1 MKYIL
6 RITAFPFVLCIIA
19 IKFNYY
25 AIKQAIDVLLYGGEW
40 ITYSKDENRTIHEIY
55 HVLKSSKIESVDQSK
70 PEVVEDKKDFF
81 DGHPSPFSE
90 DFDESRLR
98 FCNYCEKSF
107 YATHLLQKYCR
118 KKFGKEGYCKE
129 KMNNKRKS

>member
-25 AIKQAIDVLLYGGEW
+25 AIKQAICVLLYGGEW

-55 HVLKSSKIESVDQSK
+55 HVLKSGKIESVEPIPS
-70 PEVVEDKKDFF
+70 PIVEDKNPLFVPKNKDYNHYRICPYCKDGFF
-81 DGHPSPFSE
+81 
-90 DFDESRLR
+90 
-98 FCNYCEKSF
+98 
-107 YATHLLQKYCR
+107 AIHLLQKYCPE
-118 KKFGKEGYCKE
+118 KFGKNDYCKNGM
-129 KMNNKRKS
+129 KAIKKNK